1 MTKKLALSRGNFAGV
16 EGFDLCVSGDGL
28 THLQNAF
35 GDDCTRRALAAVTVW
50 ARVSP
55 QQKEYVLAG
64 LKASGHTTL
73 MCGDGTND
81 VGALKQAH
89 VGRSS
94 LNSFTTRSHVL
105 THLFLYFI
113 PEIPGIALLTS
124 TSKAKEPAA
133 TKPATAAALA
143 APAAAEKPRPTGTSS
158 GVRLNARPVPTRS
171 GHPLISTMRRR
182 SVGDG
187 GGGA

>member
-1 MTKKLALSRGNFAGV
+1 MCVGERNAEWRSIDESVTRELALGRGKFAGV

-35 GDDCTRRALAAVTVW
+35 GDDRTRSALAEVTVW

-89 VGRSS
+89 VGT
-94 LNSFTTRSHVL
+94 FTVTPSPQLSH
-105 THLFLYFI
+105 
-113 PEIPGIALLTS
+113 ACS
-124 TSKAKEPAA
+124 
-133 TKPATAAALA
+133 
-143 APAAAEKPRPTGTSS
+143 
-158 GVRLNARPVPTRS
+158 
-171 GHPLISTMRRR
+171 
-182 SVGDG
+182 
-187 GGGA
+187 